1 MSAEPA
7 GPPPLTGDEHAELMF
22 LRAENALLRTERDIL
37 VKAAGWFAADAG
49 VLDRRTGPE
58 PR

>member
-1 MSAEPA
+1 MSADPA
-7 GPPPLTGDEHAELMF
+7 GPPPTGDEHAELIF

-37 VKAAGWFAADAG
+37 VKAAGWFAADA
-49 VLDRRTGPE
+49 LSRRPDPE